1 MDPLNIKVATVI
13 VKGQLEVQKLKEGKV
28 EFGGLD
34 GKFLEVILEALK
46 VPYEFIFPADEEW
59 GRLLPDGNWT
69 GMVGK
74 VQTGEADIAM
84 NFIMPTQERLQ
95 IADFT
100 PAYSIDEIT
109 FGIGKPGMVSPT
121 LAFVYPFP
129 LALWCICIGFLFLMP
144 LIFLLLLD
152 KRYSLIFLFLQ
163 TFSSILRQPLMI
175 SDASFRNRVL
185 LSTWCFFAM
194 IISFSYTAVFLSF
207 LTVPL
212 EEEPIRNFKEL
223 SEAVSRGSHKCFLS
237 KGSSNLKILLS
248 SEIDYM
254 KTLGK
259 AVEQNN
265 WYYAY
270 DEVIGSKYINPYSA
284 AIGPKS
290 MLQINSGAE
299 MSASMH
305 ISSDSLNSATLA
317 VPMRKNFPLKK
328 ELCKIISS
336 FNSAGIYKKFL
347 KDESLRVWL
356 TRQNEASE
364 IEAIKPLQV
373 SDISG
378 PLILL
383 LAGYGLSVIAFLG
396 EVIIMH
402 TRIR

>member
-1 MDPLNIKVATVI
+1 MDPLSIKVATVI
-13 VKGQLEVQKLKEGKV
+13 VKRQLEVQKLKEGKV

-46 VPYEFIFPADEEW
+46 VPYEFVFPADDEW
-59 GRLLPDGNWT
+59 GRLFLPDGNWT

-84 NFIMPTQERLQ
+84 NFIMPTQERMQ

-109 FGIGKPGMVSPT
+109 FAIGKPGLVSPT

-129 LALWCICIGFLFLMP
+129 FTLWWICIGFLFLMP
-144 LIFLLLLD
+144 LIFLFLLD

-163 TFSSILRQPLMI
+163 TFSSILRQPLMLHSCI
-175 SDASFRNRVL
+175 SVIPNRTFRRR
-185 LSTWCFFAM
+185 T
-194 IISFSYTAVFLSF
+194 Y
-207 LTVPL
+207 
-212 EEEPIRNFKEL
+212 
-223 SEAVSRGSHKCFLS
+223 SEFQGTFRSSVRGSHKCFIS

-270 DEVIGSKYINPYSA
+270 DEVIGSNYINPYSA

-299 MSASMH
+299 ISASMH
-305 ISSDSLNSATLA
+305 VSSDSLNSATLA
-317 VPMRKNFPLKK
+317 IPMRKNFPLKK
-328 ELCKIISS
+328 KLCKIISS
-336 FNSAGIYKKFL
+336 LNSAGIYKKFL

-364 IEAIKPLQV
+364 IEAIKPLQI

-383 LAGYGLSVIAFLG
+383 LAGYVLSIVVF
-396 EVIIMH
+396 
-402 TRIR
+402 